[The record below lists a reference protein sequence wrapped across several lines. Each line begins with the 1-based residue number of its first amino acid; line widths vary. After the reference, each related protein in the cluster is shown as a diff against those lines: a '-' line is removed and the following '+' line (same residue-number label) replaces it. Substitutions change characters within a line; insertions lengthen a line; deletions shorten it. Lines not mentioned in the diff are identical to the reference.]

1 MNVVKISQSLMK
13 ALFNYR
19 NNNECGIRIYERYI
33 KGTELETSDAMN
45 MGNWFEYQCTAQ
57 LPRSGKMPEPERLKN
72 GELSAAYR
80 KLDKQI
86 ARYHEM
92 IEQYGI
98 KILHTGYSFD
108 SDEYGT
114 GIADIIAEWNGKK
127 CIIDIKTT
135 AKIDDKWSEYGWGDE
150 KFEYVDSPN
159 TQALTIQAVQYK
171 LLALKEFGE
180 CDFYFF
186 VFSTADED
194 AAKIFKV
201 EVDDAALEKHREN
214 IFQAHKYFNKTFV
227 NKTETELAVPELKR
241 CQQCQLKT
249 NCAYAIN
256 IPLIKTIQVY

>member
-1 MNVVKISQSLMK
+1 
-13 ALFNYR
+13 
-19 NNNECGIRIYERYI
+19 
-33 KGTELETSDAMN
+33 
-45 MGNWFEYQCTAQ
+45 
-57 LPRSGKMPEPERLKN
+57 MPEPDRLKN

-86 ARYHEM
+86 SRYHEM

-98 KILHTGYSFD
+98 TILHTGYSFD

-201 EVDDAALEKHREN
+201 VVDDAALEKHREN

>member
-1 MNVVKISQSLMK
+1 MNVIKISQSLMK

-19 NNNECGIRIYERYI
+19 NNNECGIRIYERYV

-108 SDEYGT
+108 TDEYGT
-114 GIADIIAEWNGKK
+114 GISDIIAEWNGKK

-135 AKIDDKWSEYGWGDE
+135 SKIDDKWSEYGWGDE

-171 LLALKEFGE
+171 LLALSEFGD

-186 VFSTADED
+186 VFSVNEED
-194 AAKIFKV
+194 SAKIFKV
-201 EVDDAALEKHREN
+201 EVDERALEKHKEN
-214 IFQAHKYFNKTFV
+214 IYQAHKYFNQSFVKKTM
-227 NKTETELAVPELKR
+227 EELATPELKR

-256 IPLIKTIQVY
+256 IPLIKNVQVY